1 VTHPLLF
8 LSLLLCGVVV
18 ADERGFVVCV
28 CVCVCDDDDDNYG
41 YGVKE
46 RGEPSWLSCHPRLV
60 HLCVKRSDKC
70 WDN

>member
-1 VTHPLLF
+1 MKGDLL
-8 LSLLLCGVVV
+8 
-18 ADERGFVVCV
+18 CV